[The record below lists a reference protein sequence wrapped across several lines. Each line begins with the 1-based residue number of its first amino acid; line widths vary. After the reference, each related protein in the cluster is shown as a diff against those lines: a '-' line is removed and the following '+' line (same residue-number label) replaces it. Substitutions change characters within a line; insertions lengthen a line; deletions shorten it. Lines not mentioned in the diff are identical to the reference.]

1 MYSSGSFE
9 IFSSSC
15 NTLGVSVDKLNSSI
29 HSDYSCGGS
38 DKGGGGGGPG
48 GLVVLSSRD
57 HIGHKEIEEEEGVA
71 EEAAM
76 AAHLFN
82 DSGQLE
88 EVDIPELFEVLAGGD
103 TADEGTF
110 KFLMEFAEDG
120 GGSDAP
126 APSAAADTGTSTSA
140 SLSTAVET
148 STSTSGSTSTAPT
161 ELNEDIDLISST
173 DFESAFQSHQMLS
186 SPATTG
192 ATPLPTTT
200 QSLISLPSLVETMD
214 TASSRTSPLQTP
226 SSSSQ
231 QPLSTVQIQPATQ
244 ALQLPSNSGNLLHGT
259 SITLTKTVST
269 SNVSDVA
276 AAAAAPQVWSLTQFH
291 SVDYSKSRIA
301 VKKSTFSTNA
311 QSRFASVVVDGV
323 LEPPDGVLVSL

>member
-9 IFSSSC
+9 IFSHSC
-15 NTLGVSVDKLNSSI
+15 NTVGVSVDKLNSSI
-29 HSDYSCGGS
+29 HSDFSCGGS
-38 DKGGGGGGPG
+38 DRGGGGSGGPG
-48 GLVVLSSRD
+48 GLVVLSSGD
-57 HIGHKEIEEEEGVA
+57 HLGQKEIEEEEGVA

-120 GGSDAP
+120 GGGSDAP
-126 APSAAADTGTSTSA
+126 ASSAGTGTSTSA
-140 SLSTAVET
+140 SHSTAVET

-231 QPLSTVQIQPATQ
+231 QPLSAAAASTVQIQPATQ

-269 SNVSDVA
+269 SNVSDA
-276 AAAAAPQVWSLTQFH
+276 AVAAAAPQVWTQTHFFCFFF
-291 SVDYSKSRIA
+291 
-301 VKKSTFSTNA
+301 VKN
-311 QSRFASVVVDGV
+311 Q
-323 LEPPDGVLVSL
+323 